1 MKNARR
7 RLHTLG
13 LGLSVIALLILGSP
27 RAHAAEN
34 HGHQACSNAT
44 LKGTFGFYRTGTI
57 QFGAGGLAAVGIL
70 SFDGKG
76 NASVLQ
82 SVSRNGDFSYD
93 EDGMFTYQ
101 LNPDC
106 TGKGFNEGVEFTR
119 IVVVDGGKGFY
130 IFSESNGNAVHGV
143 GTRISDD

>member
-1 MKNARR
+1 MKSAPR
-7 RLHTLG
+7 RLHAMG
-13 LGLSVIALLILGSP
+13 LGLSVIALLLLFSP
-27 RAHAAEN
+27 RAHAGEN
-34 HGHQACSNAT
+34 HPHQQCSNAT

-93 EDGMFTYQ
+93 EDGTFTYQ

-106 TGKGFNEGVEFTR
+106 TGKGLNEGVEFTR
-119 IVVVDGGKGFY
+119 IVVDGGKGFY

-143 GTRISDD
+143 GTRINTD